1 MTPVYLFYFS
11 DAAIAFL
18 IDVVNESMSKIDIID
33 VIDVLAALEGLDL
46 VDGWSDLACS
56 SSLCRIV

>member
-1 MTPVYLFYFS
+1 M
-11 DAAIAFL
+11 
-18 IDVVNESMSKIDIID
+18 VNESMSKIDIID